1 MDRVHH
7 ERALHRHRR
16 AIAAVDPLD
25 GAGDQAVADIAEAGA
40 AIFVRDGRAEQAE
53 PAHLAQDLAV
63 EILVEIGFGDA
74 RLELVLGIGFG
85 GVADHPLFVGQLVV
99 EVERIGPVERQDGRL
114 AHVILRTRMSDE
126 GAL

>member
-1 MDRVHH
+1 MHH
-7 ERALHRHRR
+7 ERALDRHRR
-16 AIAAVDPLD
+16 AVAAVDPLD
-25 GAGDQAVADIAEAGA
+25 RAGDQAVADIAEAGA

-53 PAHLAQDLAV
+53 AAHFAQDLAV

-85 GVADHPLFVGQLVV
+85 GVADHPLFVGQLVI

-114 AHVILRTRMSDE
+114 AHLFLRR
-126 GAL
+126 